1 MILKNK
7 KLLIITSLLILLPIP
22 VGMLLKTRFPAE
34 FLEEFWYTLYL
45 PPLSLLAG
53 HWLCIL
59 MTNLDP
65 GHKERNRKPLNM
77 VLWIMPVISNL
88 VCGIMY
94 AFMLGV
100 KFSPV
105 GWMFGAMGA
114 MFAVIGNYMP
124 KTKMNY
130 TLGIKVSWTYS
141 SEANWNATHRFA
153 GKVWVIGGIAMM
165 LCAFLPEKIAAVL
178 MLAEIAVLVVL
189 PVWYSWR
196 FYKKEKAEGK
206 AEKIT
211 IPPINKKITKWS
223 AVFLAALMVFV
234 LAIMFVG
241 DLEYSFEEEAI
252 MIEADWYSDLTL
264 RYDQI
269 ESLEYRDGNVPG
281 IRVGGFGSAR
291 LLMGWFTNE
300 EFGTYTRYTYTKPD
314 GCIIVTTQSR
324 TLVLSAQS
332 GEETLRLY
340 QQLQERSE

>member
-1 MILKNK
+1 
-7 KLLIITSLLILLPIP
+7 
-22 VGMLLKTRFPAE
+22 
-34 FLEEFWYTLYL
+34 
-45 PPLSLLAG
+45 
-53 HWLCIL
+53 
-59 MTNLDP
+59 
-65 GHKERNRKPLNM
+65 
-77 VLWIMPVISNL
+77 
-88 VCGIMY
+88 
-94 AFMLGV
+94 
-100 KFSPV
+100 
-105 GWMFGAMGA
+105 
-114 MFAVIGNYMP
+114 MP

-130 TLGIKVSWTYS
+130 TLGIKVSWAYS

-178 MLAEIAVLVVL
+178 MIVEIIVLVVL
-189 PVWYSWR
+189 PGWYSWQ

-234 LAIMFVG
+234 LVIMFVG
-241 DLEYSFEEEAI
+241 DLEYSFGEEALT
-252 MIEADWYSDLTL
+252 IEADWYSDLTL
-264 RYDQI
+264 RYEQI

-291 LLMGWFTNE
+291 LLMGWFKNE

-332 GEETLRLY
+332 GEETLKLY
-340 QQLQERSE
+340 QQLKERCE